1 MSKHTEA
8 TDRMMTAHDLAKI
21 EHRIRVHMELPQ
33 TDRMECGLAFRF
45 DKDRR
50 RMTSSVRDWA
60 DIEENDDV
68 EIVAFENY
76 FAEFVGLVDN
86 DQKLTLVNSVVT
98 QYAAEVF
105 VYTDDAL
112 ADIYSAEWSGSEW
125 SVKPA

>member
-1 MSKHTEA
+1 
-8 TDRMMTAHDLAKI
+8 
-21 EHRIRVHMELPQ
+21 
-33 TDRMECGLAFRF
+33 
-45 DKDRR
+45 
-50 RMTSSVRDWA
+50 MTSSVRDWA